1 MAFIDDLL
9 KGESAKGLAIGIGAA
24 ILVPVILPAV
34 AALARPVARA
44 AIKTGILVYEKTR
57 EAVAEMGE
65 VVEDLVAEAR
75 ADLEQGQ
82 STQMTAA
89 VAGAVSAADSDSGTS
104 EVTGDSDTTSPA

>member
-9 KGESAKGLAIGIGAA
+9 KGDSAKGLAIGIGAA

-57 EAVAEMGE
+57 ETVAEMGE

-75 ADLEQGQ
+75 ADLEQNQ
-82 STQMTAA
+82 AAAQMTAA
-89 VAGAVSAADSDSGTS
+89 VTGSAAVGTADSDQPGPAA
-104 EVTGDSDTTSPA
+104 DTESPTV